1 MHLHFYHGKE
11 QTQKAANRVYMQQ
24 VCMCTQGILKRVKNP
39 YVKAQNITAH
49 ASYRQLKNLW
59 NTFKTVTF

>member
-24 VCMCTQGILKRVKNP
+24 VCTCTQGIFKRVNKPCAKAQTTTASHHQLKRLLN
-39 YVKAQNITAH
+39 Y
-49 ASYRQLKNLW
+49 L
-59 NTFKTVTF
+59 